1 MKLCLAKTEEME
13 TPDFSLDGP
22 PIVAGVADPQPRVVQ
37 GREIPVWQ
45 ISDEGPDP
53 AAVWK
58 RLSVLLLGCIVFLI
72 FMLVLKTFSC

>member
-1 MKLCLAKTEEME
+1 MKLCLAKIEEME

-45 ISDEGPDP
+45 IDEGPDP
-53 AAVWK
+53 ASVWK

>member
-1 MKLCLAKTEEME
+1 ME
-13 TPDFSLDGP
+13 NPDFSLDGP

-45 ISDEGPDP
+45 IDEGPDP
-53 AAVWK
+53 ASVWK

>member
-1 MKLCLAKTEEME
+1 ME

-22 PIVAGVADPQPRVVQ
+22 PIVAGVADPQARVVQ

-45 ISDEGPDP
+45 IDEGPDL
-53 AAVWK
+53 ASVWK

>member
-1 MKLCLAKTEEME
+1 MKLCLAKIEEIEM
-13 TPDFSLDGP
+13 PDFSLDGP
-22 PIVAGVADPQPRVVQ
+22 PIVAGVA
-37 GREIPVWQ
+37 VWQ

>member
-1 MKLCLAKTEEME
+1 MKLCLANRRDGKSN
-13 TPDFSLDGP
+13 FSLDGP
-22 PIVAGVADPQPRVVQ
+22 PLVAGVADPQARVVQ

-45 ISDEGPDP
+45 IDEGPDP
-53 AAVWK
+53 ASVWK

>member
-1 MKLCLAKTEEME
+1 ME
-13 TPDFSLDGP
+13 TPDFSLNGP

-45 ISDEGPDP
+45 IDEGPDP
-53 AAVWK
+53 ASVWK